1 MACSSFTNYWFTINQ
16 NRIEKKN
23 TDAEWYTWFD
33 QEYMALDTKAQS
45 DFVNK
50 ISTKALRDCFES
62 KKAAYNNTKSVN
74 EAKCLPTS
82 NETVA
87 NNQYKQECV
96 SRNANLQQT
105 LNRFYNTKSNSVAN
119 YTYMFNKKRDLA
131 QGEINEI
138 SNIINSFPTALTDI
152 NTQIKNKQDE
162 IANVD
167 TEIKALEDKT
177 NAYEQQFVE
186 DKAKFGKTVE
196 KKKLNVL
203 QDYLLAAFFIS
214 YLFFALIA
222 IFYVTKIN
230 DYSWS
235 IFAMMVL
242 LAVLIGGLMAAVINY
257 IA

>member
-1 MACSSFTNYWFTINQ
+1 MKVNEKQIN
-16 NRIEKKN
+16 KN
-23 TDAEWYTWFD
+23 DSDAQWYNWFD
-33 QEYMALDTKAQS
+33 NEYM
-45 DFVNK
+45 K
-50 ISTKALRDCFES
+50 ISTDRQNDLLKQMSKDLFTCFDEKKTKYLQTKATNS
-62 KKAAYNNTKSVN
+62 
-74 EAKCLPTS
+74 AKCLPNS
-82 NETVA
+82 SETAA
-87 NNQYKQECV
+87 NNIYKDECV
-96 SRNANLQQT
+96 LKNSSLQQT
-105 LNRFYNTKSNSVAN
+105 LDKFYNTNVDAAAN
-119 YTYMFNKKRDLA
+119 YAYLFNKKRDLA

-138 SNIINSFPTALTDI
+138 STIISSFPVASTDI
-152 NTQIKNKQDE
+152 DTQIANKKAE
-162 IANVD
+162 KANIE

-230 DYSWS
+230 DYSWT
-235 IFAMMVL
+235 IFSVMLV
-242 LAVLIGGLMAAVINY
+242 LAVMIGGLMAALINY